1 MSESSDFFNDLKK
14 ILVWIYSLLN
24 YILAGIFTRTI
35 LNSEKLQ
42 LFPRVFSFFSRI
54 ALSLSRFF
62 FFFMRGNFGYAGK
75 KKRMSGRKLS
85 CY

>member
-62 FFFMRGNFGYAGK
+62 FFSCEEMSDMREK
-75 KKRMSGRKLS
+75 KTNER
-85 CY
+85 